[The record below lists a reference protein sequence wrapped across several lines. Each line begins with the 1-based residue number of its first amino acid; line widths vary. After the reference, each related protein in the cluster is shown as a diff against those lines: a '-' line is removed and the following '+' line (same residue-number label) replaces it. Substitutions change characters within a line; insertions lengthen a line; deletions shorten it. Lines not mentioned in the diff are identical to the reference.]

1 MSGPTPRPNTP
12 VALPRFQAI
21 VATTSGGNGT
31 RQAVFQRGTSRKK
44 RNAASES
51 PPKKALPPPPPVRD
65 GSVMALLDDLLGNR
79 SPIQIPGKVK
89 FLMAKFGHWLVILL
103 MVLVLPGQLIGLG
116 MRAAMLPFASMA
128 GTDSS
133 LQLAF
138 ALATLLFLIVIMI
151 MALPGLQTRKVIG
164 WQLLVLADMI
174 NLAYGLLTGG
184 VVGPVL
190 GALIGLYVLF
200 QLRRYYMP

>member
-1 MSGPTPRPNTP
+1 MKRKRSGPAEAAPSAKPADT
-12 VALPRFQAI
+12 
-21 VATTSGGNGT
+21 GGLT
-31 RQAVFQRGTSRKK
+31 AVF
-44 RNAASES
+44 
-51 PPKKALPPPPPVRD
+51 
-65 GSVMALLDDLLGNR
+65 DDLLG
-79 SPIQIPGKVK
+79 SKAPIQIPGKVK
-89 FLMAKFGHWLVILL
+89 FLMAKFGHWLVIAL

-133 LQLAF
+133 LKLAF

-151 MALPGLQTRKVIG
+151 MALPGLQGRKVIG
-164 WQLLVLADMI
+164 WQLLVLADFI

-184 VVGPVL
+184 VVGPIL
-190 GALIGLYVLF
+190 GGLIGLYVLF